1 MRSVD
6 EYCAQTS
13 ELVSWLGP
21 LEMSGKEQ
29 VVIRVDENRSPTRP
43 KRRSTSR

>member
-1 MRSVD
+1 MFSVD
-6 EYCAQTS
+6 EYCASTS
-13 ELVSWLGP
+13 ESVSWLGP

-29 VVIRVDENRSPTRP
+29 VVIRVDEKRSPTRP